1 MQAFKVMGE
10 VDGHGRLVATVP
22 ASIEP
27 GQVEVLV
34 IAPEN
39 HQSETEETWM
49 TGVAREWHDDLSD
62 PRQDIY
68 TLADG
73 APVDGPR

>member
-10 VDGHGRLVATVP
+10 VDEHGRLVATVP
-22 ASIEP
+22 TSFEP

-34 IAPEN
+34 IAPEHN
-39 HQSETEETWM
+39 QREAEETWM
-49 TGVAREWHDDLSD
+49 TGVVQEWHDDLSD

-68 TLADG
+68 SLADG
-73 APVDGPR
+73 SPIDGPR